1 MLTEVLKPP
10 QHWSAIRFGLDGIKS
25 SADDSEWNEIN
36 FI

>member
-10 QHWSAIRFGLDGIKS
+10 QHWSAIRLDFDGIKNL
-25 SADDSEWNEIN
+25 ADDSEWNEIN